1 MKTLLL
7 ALTLPLALTLA
18 ACGPGGG
25 PSGGSDAGAGDLCL
39 ASTWRDRF
47 VGTPSAQARSEV
59 APLVREGRARIIEP
73 GQSAS
78 GTTYSNRLTFEI
90 GRNDTVTRVYC
101 G

>member
-7 ALTLPLALTLA
+7 SLTLPVALALS

-25 PSGGSDAGAGDLCL
+25 MTGGTDAGGDLCL

-47 VGTPSAQARSEV
+47 VGTPSAQARAEV
-59 APLVREGRARIIEP
+59 APLVREGRARIIEA

-78 GTTYSNRLTFEI
+78 GPSYDNRLTFEI
-90 GRNDTVTRVYC
+90 GRNDTVSRIYC